1 LSASHDGL
9 DNPAWSA
16 LTGPHSHIA
25 EREGQA
31 ARFPVE
37 VSVFAAL
44 ADDPD
49 ETAWS
54 DAARLPGSDAM
65 VLVAPQLPVP
75 PDWEVRLRV
84 PGIQMIADDVAAEPD
99 REAVALGPADVAE
112 MLDLV
117 ARTQP
122 GPFLARTI
130 ELGNYLGIR
139 RDGALVAMA
148 GERLRLP
155 GWTEV
160 SAVCTDERARGT
172 GLASRL
178 TRAVVAGIRER
189 GDEALL
195 HVASTN
201 AGAIRL
207 YRTLGFVER
216 REIEFV
222 LVGAPVSGR

>member
-1 LSASHDGL
+1 MRAPQGGL

-16 LTGPHSHIA
+16 LTGPHAHIA
-25 EREGQA
+25 DREGQA
-31 ARFPVE
+31 ARYPVG

-44 ADDPD
+44 AGDPD

-75 PDWEVRLRV
+75 PNWEIRLRV
-84 PGIQMIADDVAAEPD
+84 PSLQMIADDVDAQPD
-99 REAVALGPADVAE
+99 REAIALGPADVAE
-112 MLDLV
+112 MLGLV
-117 ARTQP
+117 ERTRP
-122 GPFLARTI
+122 GPFLARAI
-130 ELGNYLGIR
+130 ELGDYLGIR

-148 GERLRLP
+148 GERLRLD

-160 SAVCTDERARGT
+160 SAVCTDDTVRGT

-178 TRAVVAGIRER
+178 VRAVVAGIRER

-201 AGAIRL
+201 TGAIRL

-222 LVGAPVSGR
+222 LVEAPVSGS

>member
-1 LSASHDGL
+1 LSASLDVL

-16 LTGPHSHIA
+16 LTGPQAPIA
-25 EREGQA
+25 VREGQA

-44 ADDPD
+44 ANDPD
-49 ETAWS
+49 QSAWS

-75 PDWEVRLRV
+75 SDWEVRLRV

-99 REAVALGPADVAE
+99 PEAVALGPADVPE

-117 ARTQP
+117 ARTEP

-130 ELGNYLGIR
+130 ELGNYIGIR

-148 GERLRLP
+148 GERMRVP

-160 SAVCTDERARGT
+160 SAVCTDEAARGA
-172 GLASRL
+172 GLAGRL
-178 TRAVVAGIRER
+178 TRAVVAGIRAG

-195 HVASTN
+195 HAASTN
-201 AGAIRL
+201 TGAIRL

-222 LVGAPVSGR
+222 LVGAPVSMG